1 KLLEVRKKSKTYA
14 VCNTCNKLY
23 DVKEI
28 IPLLIKVLVVD
39 GYIWR
44 PKMLYPIP
52 CLKTQI
58 FTMYKRP
65 GFEQLLRK
73 WVDRDIGPE

>member
-1 KLLEVRKKSKTYA
+1 
-14 VCNTCNKLY
+14 
-23 DVKEI
+23 
-28 IPLLIKVLVVD
+28 LLIKVPVVD

-44 PKMLYPIP
+44 PKMLYLIP

-58 FTMYKRP
+58 STMYKRP

-73 WVDRDIGPE
+73 WVDRDVGPG